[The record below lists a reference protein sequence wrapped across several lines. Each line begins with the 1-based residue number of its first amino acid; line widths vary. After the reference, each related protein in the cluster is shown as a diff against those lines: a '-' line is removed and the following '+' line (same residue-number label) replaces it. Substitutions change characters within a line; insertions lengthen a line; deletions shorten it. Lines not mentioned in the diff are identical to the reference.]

1 MLVSL
6 AMKKPQELENIL
18 EVPKGA
24 GYKIVDSARRAKNFD
39 ELCGMICGKTY
50 TLSKVK
56 RMLLFA
62 FFGITKDV
70 YFEKA
75 EFTQILALS
84 ENGAAKL
91 KKYREFSEIVI
102 ASRVKDIKQN
112 GRALQCYNRSRL
124 ASEVLEKC
132 LVK

>member
-1 MLVSL
+1 
-6 AMKKPQELENIL
+6 
-18 EVPKGA
+18 
-24 GYKIVDSARRAKNFD
+24 
-39 ELCGMICGKTY
+39 MICGKTY

-62 FFGITKDV
+62 FFGITKDI
-70 YFEKA
+70 YFEKM
-75 EFTQILALS
+75 EFTQVLALS

-91 KKYREFSEIVI
+91 KKYREFSKIVI

-112 GRALQCYNRSRL
+112 GRALRCYNRSRL

-132 LVK
+132 LEK